1 MIAEILSTG
10 EEIRSGATV
19 DTNSAYI
26 AQKLEQAGIEVVRHT
41 CVGDDMAALVSVL
54 KEIGRR
60 AQTAVVTGGLGPT
73 VDDLTAAAAAQTTGV
88 ELVLNPAALD
98 AVRSYFELRR
108 RTMSS
113 SNEKQAFFP
122 AGAELLMNPI
132 GTAPGFCFQIDRC
145 FFFFL
150 PGVPAEMRRMLSE
163 IVLPRLEMIRGKD
176 KAFAL
181 SRTITTFGLTESATG
196 ERLAGYENKFPGV
209 KLGFRAKFP
218 EIHVKLYARG
228 QDERSLAATLQVATD
243 WVTAQLGEKVL
254 CVDGSSIETV
264 VGNLL
269 KQKGATVAL
278 AESCTGG
285 LISHWLTNVPG
296 SSDYFLF
303 SGVTYSNDAKMR
315 ILGVSPDTLKQYG
328 AVDEETV
335 KEMAAGARRIA
346 GAIYGL
352 ATSGIAGPD
361 GGTEEKPVGT
371 VCIGLATPDALTGHR
386 YYFPFGHRLRNKEI
400 FAASALNVLRRE
412 LMKSG
417 AAI

>member
-26 AQKLEQAGIEVVRHT
+26 AQKLEQAGIKVVRHT
-41 CVGDDMAALVSVL
+41 CVGDEMAALVSVL
-54 KEIGRR
+54 KEIGGR

-73 VDDLTAAAAAQTTGV
+73 VDDLTAAAAAQAAGV
-88 ELVLNPAALD
+88 ERVLDPAALD
-98 AVRSYFELRR
+98 AVRSYFRTRR
-108 RTMSS
+108 WTMDS

-122 AGAELLMNPI
+122 AGAEPLMNPI

-163 IVLPRLEMIRGKD
+163 IVLPRLEIIQGKD
-176 KAFAL
+176 KTFAL
-181 SRTITTFGLTESATG
+181 ARTITTFGLTEAAAS
-196 ERLAGYENKFPGV
+196 ERLAGYGAKFSGV
-209 KLGFRAKFP
+209 KLGFRVKFP
-218 EIHVKLYARG
+218 EIHVKLYGRG
-228 QDERSLAATLQVATD
+228 QDEGTLAATLQAATD

-254 CVDGSSIETV
+254 GVDGRSIETV
-264 VGNLL
+264 VGRLL
-269 KQKGATVAL
+269 AQQGATVAV

-296 SSDYFLF
+296 SSAYFLF
-303 SGVTYSNDAKMR
+303 SGVTYSNAAKIQ
-315 ILGVSPDTLKQYG
+315 ILGVTPDTIEQYG
-328 AVDEETV
+328 AVSAETV

-346 GAIYGL
+346 GATYGL

-361 GGTEEKPVGT
+361 GGTAEKPAGT
-371 VCIGLATPDALTGHR
+371 VCIGLATPGAVTGRRFH
-386 YYFPFGHRLRNKEI
+386 FPFGHRLRNKEV
-400 FAASALNVLRRE
+400 FAASALDVLRRE
-412 LMKSG
+412 LLKS
-417 AAI
+417 